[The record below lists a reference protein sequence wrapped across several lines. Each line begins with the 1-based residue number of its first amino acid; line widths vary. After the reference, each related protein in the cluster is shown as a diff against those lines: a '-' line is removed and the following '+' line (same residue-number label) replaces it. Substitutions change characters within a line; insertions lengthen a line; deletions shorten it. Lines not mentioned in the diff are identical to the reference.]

1 MVFDLR
7 LKDKLFIAGPSGKQI
22 NKNHNFFLTLLSPGC
37 GKTTLIKNIIE
48 NITTFTSSPPN
59 KVVYFYTEWQNKFDI
74 MKASFGVEFI
84 EDNDNMLNFIKD
96 LNTSAFV
103 IFDDMMNSDN
113 LKSVAQIFLTLLSP
127 GCGKTTLIKNI
138 IENITTFTSS
148 PPNKVV
154 YFYTEWQ
161 NKFDIMK
168 ASFGVEFI
176 EDNDNMLNFIKDLNT
191 SAFVIFDDMM
201 NSDNLKSVAQ
211 IFTVHGRHLNLSLA
225 FLSQKLFNNNEHFR
239 QISQNSD
246 YMCVFKNP
254 RNSLDI
260 RNLSNQ
266 ITPKSNALS
275 HIYQKA
281 TVKPYSYIFINLT
294 QEAVPQL
301 KFINNIFSSDHIIN
315 AYVLT
320 NCE

>member
-1 MVFDLR
+1 MVYI
-7 LKDKLFIAGPSGKQI
+7 KT
-22 NKNHNFFLTLLSPGC
+22 NKNPTPLL
-37 GKTTLIKNIIE
+37 KTTLIKNIIE

-96 LNTSAFV
+96 LNTSA
-103 IFDDMMNSDN
+103 
-113 LKSVAQIFLTLLSP
+113 L
-127 GCGKTTLIKNI
+127 
-138 IENITTFTSS
+138 
-148 PPNKVV
+148 
-154 YFYTEWQ
+154 
-161 NKFDIMK
+161 
-168 ASFGVEFI
+168 
-176 EDNDNMLNFIKDLNT
+176 
-191 SAFVIFDDMM
+191 VIFDDMM

>member
-1 MVFDLR
+1 M
-7 LKDKLFIAGPSGKQI
+7 
-22 NKNHNFFLTLLSPGC
+22 
-37 GKTTLIKNIIE
+37 
-48 NITTFTSSPPN
+48 
-59 KVVYFYTEWQNKFDI
+59 VYFYTEWQNKFDI

-96 LNTSAFV
+96 LNTSA
-103 IFDDMMNSDN
+103 
-113 LKSVAQIFLTLLSP
+113 L
-127 GCGKTTLIKNI
+127 
-138 IENITTFTSS
+138 
-148 PPNKVV
+148 
-154 YFYTEWQ
+154 
-161 NKFDIMK
+161 
-168 ASFGVEFI
+168 
-176 EDNDNMLNFIKDLNT
+176 
-191 SAFVIFDDMM
+191 VIFDDMM

>member
-7 LKDKLFIAGPSGKQI
+7 LKDNFKPFIAGPSGKQI
-22 NKNHNFFLTLLSPGC
+22 TKNHNFFLTLLSTGC

-96 LNTSAFV
+96 LNTSA
-103 IFDDMMNSDN
+103 
-113 LKSVAQIFLTLLSP
+113 L
-127 GCGKTTLIKNI
+127 
-138 IENITTFTSS
+138 
-148 PPNKVV
+148 
-154 YFYTEWQ
+154 
-161 NKFDIMK
+161 
-168 ASFGVEFI
+168 
-176 EDNDNMLNFIKDLNT
+176 
-191 SAFVIFDDMM
+191 VIFDDMM

>member
-1 MVFDLR
+1 MFDLR
-7 LKDKLFIAGPSGKQI
+7 LKDNFKLFIAGPSGKQI
-22 NKNHNFFLTLLSPGC
+22 TKNHNF
-37 GKTTLIKNIIE
+37 
-48 NITTFTSSPPN
+48 
-59 KVVYFYTEWQNKFDI
+59 
-74 MKASFGVEFI
+74 
-84 EDNDNMLNFIKD
+84 
-96 LNTSAFV
+96 
-103 IFDDMMNSDN
+103 
-113 LKSVAQIFLTLLSP
+113 FLTLLSP

-320 NCE
+320 NCEWINLAEEYFLLLIFSSSFGSLCAACCCSQHAPTALSMLLRHIDSIFSSSFGCRSSMLHICEQLILLRIDSVKVGRRAAHMSR

>member
-1 MVFDLR
+1 M
-7 LKDKLFIAGPSGKQI
+7 
-22 NKNHNFFLTLLSPGC
+22 
-37 GKTTLIKNIIE
+37 
-48 NITTFTSSPPN
+48 
-59 KVVYFYTEWQNKFDI
+59 
-74 MKASFGVEFI
+74 
-84 EDNDNMLNFIKD
+84 
-96 LNTSAFV
+96 
-103 IFDDMMNSDN
+103 
-113 LKSVAQIFLTLLSP
+113 
-127 GCGKTTLIKNI
+127 
-138 IENITTFTSS
+138 
-148 PPNKVV
+148 
-154 YFYTEWQ
+154 
-161 NKFDIMK
+161 
-168 ASFGVEFI
+168 
-176 EDNDNMLNFIKDLNT
+176 
-191 SAFVIFDDMM
+191 
-201 NSDNLKSVAQ
+201 
-211 IFTVHGRHLNLSLA
+211 HGRHLNLSLA

-320 NCE
+320 NCEWINFSWRIFFASHLFFKFWFSLCSMLLQSACADCTQHAAATYR

>member
-22 NKNHNFFLTLLSPGC
+22 NKNHNF
-37 GKTTLIKNIIE
+37 
-48 NITTFTSSPPN
+48 
-59 KVVYFYTEWQNKFDI
+59 
-74 MKASFGVEFI
+74 
-84 EDNDNMLNFIKD
+84 
-96 LNTSAFV
+96 
-103 IFDDMMNSDN
+103 
-113 LKSVAQIFLTLLSP
+113 FLTLLSP

>member
-7 LKDKLFIAGPSGKQI
+7 LKDNFKLFIAGPSGIQI
-22 NKNHNFFLTLLSPGC
+22 TKNHNFFLTLLS
-37 GKTTLIKNIIE
+37 T
-48 NITTFTSSPPN
+48 
-59 KVVYFYTEWQNKFDI
+59 
-74 MKASFGVEFI
+74 
-84 EDNDNMLNFIKD
+84 
-96 LNTSAFV
+96 
-103 IFDDMMNSDN
+103 
-113 LKSVAQIFLTLLSP
+113 

>member
-7 LKDKLFIAGPSGKQI
+7 LKDNFKLFIAGPSGKQI
-22 NKNHNFFLTLLSPGC
+22 TKNNNFFLTLLSTGC

-96 LNTSAFV
+96 LNTSA
-103 IFDDMMNSDN
+103 
-113 LKSVAQIFLTLLSP
+113 L
-127 GCGKTTLIKNI
+127 
-138 IENITTFTSS
+138 
-148 PPNKVV
+148 
-154 YFYTEWQ
+154 
-161 NKFDIMK
+161 
-168 ASFGVEFI
+168 
-176 EDNDNMLNFIKDLNT
+176 
-191 SAFVIFDDMM
+191 VIFDDMM